1 MSFELKKGKTIS
13 HYRIIEKIG
22 EGGMGV
28 VYKAEDTKL
37 KRTVALKFLPENFI
51 DDKVVRERFE
61 REAQA
66 AAGLNH
72 PNIVTVYD
80 TGEFESHI
88 YIAMEYVE
96 GQSLDQ
102 LVSKGPLSIDRA
114 VEVTIAVADA
124 LSLAHRKGI
133 VHRDIKP
140 GNIMVA
146 SESNTQVGRQIK
158 VMDFGI
164 AKLKGVK
171 KLTVAGTQ
179 MGTLTYMSPEQARG
193 ETVDYRSDI
202 FSLGSVF
209 YEILVGS
216 PPFIGEYE
224 AAVLYS
230 VVNEEPVPPSEN
242 RTGIPE
248 DLERIVSKA
257 LAKDPGQ
264 RYQSMVELL
273 TDMASY
279 QYMPQTLAE
288 KVGHD
293 KKSIAVLPFDD
304 ISPGKQNEYLADG
317 MTEELIMALSQ
328 NKNLRVIA
336 RTSVMQY
343 KNQAKD
349 VRDIGRELGISHV
362 LEGSVRRY
370 EEDLRITAQ
379 LIDAANGEHLWADKF
394 DGVMK
399 DIFGFQEKV
408 ATKVTSA
415 LKVELGEEA
424 VMKSRPQTKAY
435 EYYLQGKLLLD
446 TPTLENL
453 DRSELML
460 NRALKL
466 DPQYAAAAGSLA
478 SCYLWYVDT
487 GLRPDPGYLS
497 KAEASAQK
505 ALRIDKNQSDA
516 LYTFANL
523 AMKRG
528 RVEEAFDGFSKVLKA
543 DPNHHDSRLWR
554 TVLLYMSSY
563 IEEALQEADRLLAS
577 DPFWPMAHWIRS
589 TIRLHMGLFDAAV
602 AEYEQM
608 VAEVPSKLVWLAL
621 SYRYAGKMEKAWQSA
636 EKLKELEPEGIL
648 WPMAFAFLEG
658 VEGKGKKILNYVD
671 DRVKEY
677 GWDFHIVVYWV
688 ASFYAMAG
696 EKDEAFRW
704 LERCI
709 EIGNRNIR
717 WFEVDP
723 NLENLRS
730 DPRYVEILKKARKE
744 AEKLKANF

>member
-1 MSFELKKGKTIS
+1 MIGKSIS
-13 HYRIIEKIG
+13 HYRIFEKLG

-37 KRTVALKFLPENFI
+37 KRPVALKFLPENLS
-51 DDKVVRERFE
+51 DDKVVRERFKC
-61 REAQA
+61 EAQA

-80 TGEFESHI
+80 IGEFESHI

-102 LVSKGPLSIDRA
+102 LVSEGPLPIDRA

-146 SESNTQVGRQIK
+146 FESNAQVGRKIK

-164 AKLKGVK
+164 AKFKGVK
-171 KLTVAGTQ
+171 KLTVTGTQ
-179 MGTLTYMSPEQARG
+179 LGTLSYMSPEQARG
-193 ETVDYRSDI
+193 EAVDYRSDI

-209 YEILVGS
+209 YEMLAGS

-230 VVNEEPVPPSEN
+230 VVNEEPIPPSEH
-242 RTGIPE
+242 RTGITE
-248 DLERIVSKA
+248 YLERIVYKA

-264 RYQSMVELL
+264 RYQSMAEFL
-273 TDMASY
+273 TDLASY

-293 KKSIAVLPFDD
+293 KKSIAVLPFID

-349 VRDIGRELGISHV
+349 VRDIGRELGIFHV

-370 EEDLRITAQ
+370 KEDLRITAQ
-379 LIDAANGEHLWADKF
+379 LIDASNGEHLWADKF
-394 DGVMK
+394 DGVME
-399 DIFGFQEKV
+399 DIFGLQEKV
-408 ATKVTSA
+408 ATTVTSA
-415 LKVELGEEA
+415 LNVELGEEA
-424 VMKSRPQTKAY
+424 VVKSKPQTKAY

-460 NRALKL
+460 NRALQL
-466 DPQYAAAAGSLA
+466 DPHYATAIGSLA

-487 GLRPDPGYLS
+487 GLRPDPGYIS

-516 LYTFANL
+516 LYTIANL
-523 AMKRG
+523 AMKKG
-528 RVEEAFDGFSKVLKA
+528 RVEEAFDGFSNVLKA

-563 IEEALQEADRLLAS
+563 FEEALYEADRLLSS
-577 DPFWPMAHWIRS
+577 DPFWPMAHWVRS

-636 EKLKELEPEGIL
+636 KKLKELEPEGIL

-658 VEGKGKKILNYVD
+658 VEGKGKKILYYVD
-671 DRVKEY
+671 DRVKGF

-744 AEKLKANF
+744 AEKLKAKF